1 MVCDRSL
8 TLPGLKFQSSPRS
21 QVPDFKG
28 TLGQTVLQ
36 DKVFIRIMNDT
47 ERQGGGDSEFR
58 PLGQRAGSL
67 TGFGEKGEVPCPVVD
82 E

>member
-1 MVCDRSL
+1 M
-8 TLPGLKFQSSPRS
+8 KFQSRPRS

-47 ERQGGGDSEFR
+47 ERQGGGESEFR
-58 PLGQRAGSL
+58 PLGQSAGSL
-67 TGFGEKGEVPCPVVD
+67 TGFGEKGEVLCPVVD